1 MADKINFEIA
11 DQRFMAISACGPI
24 GYMYEIK
31 FHMLDD
37 DTYIYAFGD
46 DMVSELTLAKSS
58 IYDEIIN
65 STEEGRELNSPEE
78 IESVANITKAKGS
91 KYYELFK
98 ILKKYKDTIWKQ

>member
-1 MADKINFEIA
+1 MAEKINFEIA

-31 FHMLDD
+31 FHMLND

-46 DMVSELTLAKSS
+46 DIVSQLTLAKSS

-65 STEEGRELNSPEE
+65 STKEGRELNNPEE
-78 IESVANITKAKGS
+78 IESVEDIKKAKKS
-91 KYYELFK
+91 KYYDLYVV
-98 ILKKYKDTIWKQ
+98 LQKYKDSAWQ